1 MIFETVIGAVFI
13 FWALVQNAEL
23 NEYKEAEARRKWSEK
38 AVEEYKLKQAQE
50 EVGTDKSKKKDDK

>member
-23 NEYKEAEARRKWSEK
+23 NKYKEAEAKRKWSEK
-38 AVEEYKLKQAQE
+38 AVEEYKSKQAQE
-50 EVGTDKSKKKDDK
+50 EADADKNKKKDDK

>member
-23 NEYKEAEARRKWSEK
+23 EKYKEAEARRKWSEK
-38 AVEEYKLKQAQE
+38 AVEEYKIKQAQE
-50 EVGTDKSKKKDDK
+50 EAGADKSKKEGNK